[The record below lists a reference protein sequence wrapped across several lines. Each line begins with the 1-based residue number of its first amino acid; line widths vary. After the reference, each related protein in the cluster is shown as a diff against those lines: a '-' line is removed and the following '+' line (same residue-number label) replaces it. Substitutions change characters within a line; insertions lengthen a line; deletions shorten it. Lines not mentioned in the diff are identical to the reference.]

1 MRLLQEGI
9 HRVLTRFKR
18 ELQEKTGKSLELYL
32 FGSYARG
39 DFTGASDIDLLLLVP
54 EDWDSKDQKVAWELI
69 TEYAL
74 EYNSLFSLLI
84 VKPHQLQ
91 KADIGYI
98 FQKAIKE
105 GKKID

>member
-1 MRLLQEGI
+1 MRLLQEGL
-9 HRVLTRFKR
+9 HGVLTRLKK

-54 EDWDSKDQKVAWELI
+54 EDWDSKDQEVAWELI
-69 TEYAL
+69 TEYAM

-91 KADIGYI
+91 KPDIGYI

-105 GKKID
+105 GKKVD